1 MSEQRA
7 RARAASQF
15 QMAET
20 IEVSVEQ
27 GTTFSGYEELQRKA
41 TVLALVA
48 DGEEVQSLTSGQQA
62 AVVLD
67 TTPVYAESGGQVGD
81 VARIER
87 KGAMF
92 EVAGAN

>member
-1 MSEQRA
+1 MNSFEQAMSEQRA

-27 GTTFSGYEELQRKA
+27 STTFSGYEELQSNA

-48 DGEEVQSLTSGQQA
+48 DGEEVQSLKSGQQA
-62 AVVLD
+62 
-67 TTPVYAESGGQVGD
+67 PWY
-81 VARIER
+81 
-87 KGAMF
+87 
-92 EVAGAN
+92 